1 MKMDANI
8 IIDNVKRKVLQL
20 FNFNIL
26 SSKIFYRCKHL
37 AVFFEITLD
46 QASPNMADSFVY
58 WIKPKLPYVK
68 LNTDGSVG
76 LKTAGAGGI
85 IRDFCGEVVVA
96 FATPLQTND
105 VISAELNALILGLEL
120 CIKYGC
126 NSVLIELDAIFI
138 VQSIKDGATGNAN
151 YFYLFRKV
159 KNIMNE
165 MNVFIS
171 HIYREGNVCADWL
184 ANRGSTLYDYEELN
198 ILNLDKVLKGMLLL
212 DKACMP
218 YFRTG

>member
-26 SSKIFYRCKHL
+26 SSKTFYRCKHL
-37 AVFFEITLD
+37 AEFFGITLD
-46 QASPNMADSFVY
+46 QGSPAMADSFVY
-58 WIKPKLPYVK
+58 WIKPKQPYVK
-68 LNTDGSVG
+68 LNTDGFVG
-76 LKTAGAGGI
+76 LLTAGARGI
-85 IRDFCGEVVVA
+85 IRDFGGEVVAA
-96 FATPLQTND
+96 FATPLQIND

-120 CIKYGC
+120 CIKYSC
-126 NSVLIELDAIFI
+126 NYVWIELDAMFI
-138 VQSIKDGATGNAN
+138 VQSIKDETTGNAN

-184 ANRGSTLYDYEELN
+184 ANRGSTLYGYEELN
-198 ILNLDKVLKGMLLL
+198 ILNLDQVLKGMILM

-218 YFRTG
+218 YLRAG

>member
-1 MKMDANI
+1 MNMDANI
-8 IIDNVKRKVLQL
+8 IIENVKRKVLQL

-26 SSKIFYRCKHL
+26 SSKTFYRCKHL
-37 AVFFEITLD
+37 AEFFGITLD
-46 QASPNMADSFVY
+46 QGSPAMADSFVY
-58 WIKPKLPYVK
+58 WIKPKHPYVK

-76 LKTAGAGGI
+76 AGAGGI
-85 IRDFCGEVVVA
+85 IRDFGGEVVA
-96 FATPLQTND
+96 TFATPLQIND
-105 VISAELNALILGLEL
+105 VISAELSALILGLEL

-126 NSVLIELDAIFI
+126 NSVWIELDAMFI

-159 KNIMNE
+159 KIIMNE

-184 ANRGSTLYDYEELN
+184 ANRSFTLYGYEELN
-198 ILNLDKVLKGMLLL
+198 ILNLDQVLKGMILM

-218 YFRTG
+218 YFRAG

>member
-1 MKMDANI
+1 M
-8 IIDNVKRKVLQL
+8 NVKR
-20 FNFNIL
+20 IIY
-26 SSKIFYRCKHL
+26 SISDKITYLHVVNL
-37 AVFFEITLD
+37 
-46 QASPNMADSFVY
+46 
-58 WIKPKLPYVK
+58 IKPENLKGCYVVASHFGIHNIMSNKSRRNRVIHWLKPSLGWVK

-76 LKTAGAGGI
+76 LLTAGAGGI
-85 IRDFCGEVVVA
+85 IRDFCGEVVAA
-96 FATPLQTND
+96 FATPLQIND
-105 VISAELNALILGLEL
+105 VISAELNGLILGLEL

-126 NSVLIELDAIFI
+126 NYVWIELDAMFI
-138 VQSIKDGATGNAN
+138 VQSIKDGATRNAN

-171 HIYREGNVCADWL
+171 HIYMEDNVCADWL

-198 ILNLDKVLKGMLLL
+198 ILNLDQVLKGMLLM

-218 YFRTG
+218 YFRAG